1 MCMSLSQRSFRITTW
16 GAPCCRFTLMHEEL
30 WSCGWCWTC
39 NVLDNTAVCLQPKPV
54 PQALF
59 FVFGSKF
66 HTLKPKR
73 VPTEI
78 LYYTPSNS

>member
-1 MCMSLSQRSFRITTW
+1 VHVSVTTIFSHDNTV
-16 GAPCCRFTLMHEEL
+16 APCCRFTLMHAEL

-39 NVLDNTAVCLQPKPV
+39 NVLDNTAICLQPKPV

-59 FVFGSKF
+59 SVFGSKV
-66 HTLKPKR
+66 HTLKPER

-78 LYYTPSNS
+78 P